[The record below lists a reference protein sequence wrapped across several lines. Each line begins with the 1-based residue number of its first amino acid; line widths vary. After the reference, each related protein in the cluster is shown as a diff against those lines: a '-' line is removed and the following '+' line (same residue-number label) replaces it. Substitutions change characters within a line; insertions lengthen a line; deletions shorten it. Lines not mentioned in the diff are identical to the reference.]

1 MSLEL
6 KKLTPEEWG
15 FLSQS
20 AIKYSLGFDW
30 PKEKNRVSYALIV
43 EENETGNI
51 MCYSTIIELD
61 SESVYMQHG
70 GNFPAAQGSILT
82 TKGYLMMINYLREHY
97 KSVSTRI
104 WNKNKRMLK
113 LAWAGGFVIQG
124 MDIATDKGIML
135 IHELDMG
142 KDEIRTSAE

>member
-6 KKLTPEEWG
+6 KKLSPDEWAY
-15 FLSQS
+15 LSES
-20 AIKYSLGFDW
+20 ALKYSFGKDW

-43 EENETGNI
+43 EDNTSGDI
-51 MCYSTIIELD
+51 MCYSTLIELD

-70 GNFPAAQGSILT
+70 GNFPTAKGSVLT
-82 TKGYLMMINYLREHY
+82 TRGYLMMVNYLRENY

-104 WNKNKRMLK
+104 WNKNKAMLK

-124 MDIATDKGIML
+124 LDLAQDKSIML
-135 IHELDMG
+135 IHELEMNDR
-142 KDEIRTSAE
+142 ESAQ